1 MGLPWKIGGDTR
13 EQAHNENQGAKGTGG
28 GAGVA
33 ESPAFAPVFIHFFNI
48 PPQVL
53 LQRDAH
59 CEALN
64 GRL

>member
-1 MGLPWKIGGDTR
+1 MGLPCKIGEDTR
-13 EQAHNENQGAKGTGG
+13 EQTHNESRGAKGMGG

-33 ESPAFAPVFIHFFNI
+33 EGPAFAPVFIHFFNI